1 MRKTFAREITE
12 PLRKIQIRV
21 LRTCPVLMAALM
33 YPTQYSLQCLYN
45 LQHFIILFSYIKAI
59 LSLIRSYANNSDSTT
74 TFSPNAENEWNEGVT
89 DVRRMKREKEF
100 HAIKLHSLESYA
112 QSFFQIIIQVYFLFL
127 LLLLGTGTVIAG
139 VSAKKFFQ
147 DICKYFS
154 SMVSNTA
161 VIEIFWR
168 VPTCQ

>member
-1 MRKTFAREITE
+1 M
-12 PLRKIQIRV
+12 
-21 LRTCPVLMAALM
+21 
-33 YPTQYSLQCLYN
+33 
-45 LQHFIILFSYIKAI
+45 IICSYIKAI
-59 LSLIRSYANNSDSTT
+59 LCLIRSYASNSDSTT
-74 TFSPNAENEWNEGVT
+74 TFSPNAQNEWNEGVT

-139 VSAKKFFQ
+139 VSAEKFFQ

-154 SMVSNTA
+154 FNTDYGHRMA
-161 VIEIFWR
+161 I
-168 VPTCQ
+168 